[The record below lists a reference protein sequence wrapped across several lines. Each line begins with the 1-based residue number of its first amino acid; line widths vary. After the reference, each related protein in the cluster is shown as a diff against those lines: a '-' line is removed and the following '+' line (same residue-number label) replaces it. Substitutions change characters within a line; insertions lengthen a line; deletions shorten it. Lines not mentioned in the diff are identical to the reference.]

1 MMKITLIGAGN
12 VGYHLGKRLFKK
24 GIPVRQVYSR
34 TLQNAQFLAKKIKA
48 TPTNK
53 LAELDSKS
61 DLYIIAVKDDAIE
74 TVAKALSENIG
85 MKRKLVVHTSG
96 AASSEIVGKYFSK
109 FGVFYPLQ
117 SFSKVRKI
125 RFTNIPICVDT
136 NKSKDLKKL
145 LKLGKS
151 ISNKVAI
158 INDKERAILHVAA
171 VIVNNF
177 TNHLF
182 HLGQQITKEE
192 QIDFD
197 LLKPLIEE
205 TVLKIANHPPIEM
218 QTGPA
223 RRNDQ
228 KTIKKHLKYLK
239 KFPNYP
245 HLYTL
250 LTKSIQDAYRR

>member
-1 MMKITLIGAGN
+1 
-12 VGYHLGKRLFKK
+12 
-24 GIPVRQVYSR
+24 
-34 TLQNAQFLAKKIKA
+34 
-48 TPTNK
+48 
-53 LAELDSKS
+53 
-61 DLYIIAVKDDAIE
+61 
-74 TVAKALSENIG
+74 

-96 AASSEIVGKYFSK
+96 AASSGPIAKYFTK

-117 SFSKVRKI
+117 SFSKTRKI
-125 RFTNIPICVDT
+125 RFANIPICVYAGQP
-136 NKSKDLKKL
+136 KDLEKL
-145 LKLGKS
+145 IDLGNQ
-151 ISNKVAI
+151 ITNKVAI
-158 INDKERAILHVAA
+158 INDKERAILHVSA

-182 HLGQQITKEE
+182 YLGQQITTKE

-205 TVLKIANHPPIEM
+205 TVLKISDHSPLEM

-223 RRNDQ
+223 RRNDK
-228 KTIKKHLKYLK
+228 KTIKKHLEYLK

>member
-1 MMKITLIGAGN
+1 MKITLIGSGN
-12 VGYHLGKRLFKK
+12 VGTHLGKRLFKK
-24 GIPVRQVYSR
+24 GLFIRQVYSR
-34 TLQNAQFLAKKIKA
+34 DLKNAQFLAKKIKA
-48 TPTNK
+48 NGVENID
-53 LAELDSKS
+53 AIDSKS

-74 TVAKALSENIG
+74 VVANALSENKG

-96 AASSEIVGKYFSK
+96 AAASETISKYFPK
-109 FGVFYPLQ
+109 YGVFYPLQ
-117 SFSKVRKI
+117 SFSKARKI
-125 RFTNIPICVDT
+125 RFANIPICVHAG
-136 NKSKDLKKL
+136 KAKDLKKL
-145 LKLGKS
+145 TDLGDL

-158 INDKERAILHVAA
+158 INDKERDILHVAA

-182 HLGQQITKEE
+182 YIGKAITKQE

-205 TVLKIANHPPIEM
+205 TVLKIANHTPFDM

-223 RRNDQ
+223 RRNDK
-228 KTIKKHLKYLK
+228 KTIKKHLKYLS

>member
-1 MMKITLIGAGN
+1 MKITLIGAGN

-24 GIPVRQVYSR
+24 GINIRQVYSR
-34 TLQNAQFLAKKIKA
+34 QLINAQFLARKIKA
-48 TPTNK
+48 VPVSK
-53 LAELDSKS
+53 FSAIDSKS

-74 TVAKALSENIG
+74 TVAKVLSRHKG
-85 MKRKLVVHTSG
+85 MKRKLIVHTSG
-96 AASSEIVGKYFSK
+96 AASSEILAKYFLN
-109 FGVFYPLQ
+109 FGIFYPLQ
-117 SFSKVRKI
+117 SFSKTRKI
-125 RFTNIPICVDT
+125 RFSNIPICVHASH
-136 NKSKDLKKL
+136 SKGLKKL
-145 LKLGKS
+145 NNLGNL
-151 ISNKVAI
+151 ISNRVAT

-182 HLGQQITKEE
+182 HLGQHITNEE
-192 QIDFD
+192 QLEFD

-205 TVLKIANHPPIEM
+205 TVLKIAKYSPLEM

-223 RRNDQ
+223 RRNDE

-239 KFPNYP
+239 KFPKYQ

-250 LTKSIQDAYRR
+250 LTKSIQDAHRR

>member
-1 MMKITLIGAGN
+1 MKITLIGAGN
-12 VGYHLGKRLFKK
+12 VGYHLGKRFSKK
-24 GIPVRQVYSR
+24 GIIVRQIYSR
-34 TLQNAQFLAKKIKA
+34 QLKNAQFLAKKINGEPISEFTEVDA
-48 TPTNK
+48 
-53 LAELDSKS
+53 KS
-61 DLYIIAVKDDAIE
+61 DLYIIAVKDDAIAS
-74 TVAKALSENIG
+74 VAKALSKNKG
-85 MKRKLVVHTSG
+85 MKGKLVVHTSG
-96 AASSEIVGKYFSK
+96 AATSETISTCFSK

-117 SFSKVRKI
+117 SFSKARKI
-125 RFTNIPICVDT
+125 RFANIPICVDAGQP
-136 NKSKDLKKL
+136 KDLKKL
-145 LKLGKS
+145 LKLGAL
-151 ISNKVAI
+151 ISNTVAT

-182 HLGQQITKEE
+182 YLGQQITAKE

-197 LLKPLIEE
+197 LLKPLITE
-205 TVLKIANHPPIEM
+205 TVLKIANHSPLDM

-223 RRNDQ
+223 RRQDE
-228 KTIKKHLKYLK
+228 KTIKKHLAYLR

>member
-1 MMKITLIGAGN
+1 MKITLIGAGN

-24 GIPVRQVYSR
+24 GIIVRQVYSR
-34 TLQNAQFLAKKIKA
+34 ELKNAQFLANKIK
-48 TPTNK
+48 TNA
-53 LAELDSKS
+53 LNDISRIDSKS

-74 TVAKALSENIG
+74 IVANALSQNKG

-96 AASSEIVGKYFSK
+96 AAASEILSKYFLN

-117 SFSKVRKI
+117 SFSKSRKV
-125 RFTNIPICVDT
+125 RFTNIPICVHAD
-136 NKSKDLKKL
+136 KVKDLKKL
-145 LKLGKS
+145 RNLGKL
-151 ISNKVAI
+151 ISNKVAV

-182 HLGQQITKEE
+182 HLGQEITKQE

-197 LLKPLIEE
+197 LLKPLIQE
-205 TVLKIANHPPIEM
+205 TVLKIANHSPLEM

-223 RRNDQ
+223 RRNDK
-228 KTIKKHLKYLK
+228 KTIKKHLKYLS

>member
-1 MMKITLIGAGN
+1 MKITLIGAGN
-12 VGYHLGKRLFKK
+12 VGYHLGKRLYKK
-24 GIPVRQVYSR
+24 GIRIRQVYSR

-48 TPTNK
+48 TPINK
-53 LAELDSKS
+53 LSELDSKS

-74 TVAKALSENIG
+74 TVAKKMRENTG

-96 AASSEIVGKYFSK
+96 AASSDLIAKYFSK

-117 SFSKVRKI
+117 SFSKTRKI
-125 RFTNIPICVDT
+125 RFANIPICVYT
-136 NKSKDLKKL
+136 SQAKDLKKL
-145 LKLGKS
+145 SDLGNL

-158 INDKERAILHVAA
+158 VNDKERAILHVAA

-182 HLGQQITKEE
+182 HLGQQITEKEN
-192 QIDFD
+192 IDFD

-205 TVLKIANHPPIEM
+205 TVLKIANHQPLEM

-223 RRNDQ
+223 RRNDK

>member
-1 MMKITLIGAGN
+1 MKITLIGAGN

-24 GIPVRQVYSR
+24 GIVVRQVYSR
-34 TLQNAQFLAKKIKA
+34 QLKNAQFLAKKVKA
-48 TPTNK
+48 KPVQ
-53 LAELDSKS
+53 ELTEIDGKS

-74 TVAKALSENIG
+74 SVVKAISQNKG

-96 AASSEIVGKYFSK
+96 AVSSETIAKYFSK
-109 FGVFYPLQ
+109 YGVFYPLQ
-117 SFSKVRKI
+117 SFSKTRKVR
-125 RFTNIPICVDT
+125 FANIPICVFA
-136 NKSKDLKKL
+136 NKAKEQKIL
-145 LKLGKS
+145 LDLGKS
-151 ISNKVAI
+151 ISIKVAT

-182 HLGQQITKEE
+182 HLGHHITQTE
-192 QIDFD
+192 QIDFG

-205 TVLKIANHPPIEM
+205 TVLKIANHPPKEM

-223 RRNDQ
+223 RRNDV

-250 LTKSIQDAYRR
+250 LTKSIQNAYRR

>member
-1 MMKITLIGAGN
+1 MTITLIGAGN
-12 VGYHLGKRLFKK
+12 VGYHLGKRFFKK
-24 GIPVRQVYSR
+24 EIIVRQVYSR
-34 TLQNAQFLAKKIKA
+34 QLQNAQFLAKKIKA
-48 TPTNK
+48 APIHK
-53 LAELDSKS
+53 LSAVDAKS
-61 DLYIIAVKDDAIE
+61 DLYVIAVKDDAIAS
-74 TVAKALSENIG
+74 VAKALSKNKG
-85 MKRKLVVHTSG
+85 MKGKLVVHTSG
-96 AASSEIVGKYFSK
+96 AATSETIATYFSK

-117 SFSKVRKI
+117 SFSKARKI
-125 RFTNIPICVDT
+125 RFSNIPICVDAG
-136 NKSKDLKKL
+136 KSNDLKKL
-145 LKLGKS
+145 HKLGGL
-151 ISNKVAI
+151 ISNTVAT

-182 HLGQQITKEE
+182 HLGQQITTTE

-197 LLKPLIEE
+197 LLKPLITE
-205 TVLKIANHPPIEM
+205 TVLKIANHSPLDM

-223 RRNDQ
+223 RRQDE
-228 KTIKKHLKYLK
+228 KTIKKHLKYLR